1 MEIKG
6 YNTIDNKKHKL
17 FNLPTYIIEM
27 MNKKSSN
34 RGLNYSE
41 YVSRLV
47 LEDDELKN
55 KLNEIEVDI
64 KKAEEVYKF
73 KKDYFINEKERI
85 NKIEEKEDFKYFK
98 EKERLYELKYMIL
111 SKLEEET
118 CNNELLRPLAI
129 TILRNYLYNG
139 GIEKAKTLLN
149 SMSIA
154 NRINKNI
161 LEKEFNRVKG
171 IYDTYNK
178 KEKKEFENA
187 TRDLQELKTTKLP
200 KGL

>member
-6 YNTIDNKKHKL
+6 YNTKDIKQHKL
-17 FNLPTYIIEM
+17 FNLPKNVIEI
-27 MNKKSSN
+27 MNTKSSN
-34 RGLNYSE
+34 RNLNLSE
-41 YVSRLV
+41 YISYLILSDSDVENV
-47 LEDDELKN
+47 LNDVEKDILNLESNFLT
-55 KLNEIEVDI
+55 KLNFFEQEKNITERKI
-64 KKAEEVYKF
+64 NILKKEYLNERNELYK
-73 KKDYFINEKERI
+73 KKDLIMGKAKEI
-85 NKIEEKEDFKYFK
+85 D
-98 EKERLYELKYMIL
+98 
-111 SKLEEET
+111 

-139 GIEKAKTLLN
+139 GIEKANTLLN